1 MAVITTCS
9 DFGAPKNK
17 VWHCFPIYF
26 PWSHGPDAML
36 VLSVCLIGL
45 VVFCEVG
52 IQLTFPYGYQI
63 APVGWFFCPFS
74 WKCPF
79 WVYLL
84 KSFLKMPSIKC
95 FRSFLICRAPQRHV
109 SISVSFLCISPLPV
123 SSIHKYPQRVLCS
136 EPCMFLWE
144 QRMWAWR
151 RVWVH
156 SDHVTMLSNPNIKS
170 GWDLLRQG
178 LCFILLV
185 SGYAERCWWIGTW
198 ISGSSSVEIYP

>member
-1 MAVITTCS
+1 M
-9 DFGAPKNK
+9 
-17 VWHCFPIYF
+17 
-26 PWSHGPDAML
+26 
-36 VLSVCLIGL
+36 CLIGL

-84 KSFLKMPSIKC
+84 KSFLKNAKYQALQI
-95 FRSFLICRAPQRHV
+95 FLIYRAPQRHV

-170 GWDLLRQG
+170 GWDFLSKV
-178 LCFILLV
+178 CV
-185 SGYAERCWWIGTW
+185 
-198 ISGSSSVEIYP
+198 SSSWCLDMRNDVGGLGLGSLGPAVWRYIHSLLFHSIFLL

>member
-1 MAVITTCS
+1 MCR
-9 DFGAPKNK
+9 
-17 VWHCFPIYF
+17 
-26 PWSHGPDAML
+26 
-36 VLSVCLIGL
+36 IGL

-84 KSFLKMPSIKC
+84 KSFLKNAKYQALQI
-95 FRSFLICRAPQRHV
+95 FLIYRAPQRHV

-156 SDHVTMLSNPNIKS
+156 SDHVTTLSNPNIKS